1 MKRLMMVGAAV
12 ALMAVAGCVS
22 PEIDGMEGIAS
33 ANTKFEAA
41 FNAGDAAALAAMYTP
56 DAVVMA
62 PNLKRIEGRTAI
74 RELWQ
79 SFFDAG
85 VSDLDLNTID
95 LTVVGTRASD
105 VGTLSLTAP
114 DGKGGR
120 VTAHAKYIV
129 LWQKRGGGEWQLHR
143 DIWNNDPA
151 G

>member
-1 MKRLMMVGAAV
+1 MKRFIMGGAA
-12 ALMAVAGCVS
+12 MAIMAAAGCVS
-22 PEIDGMEGIAS
+22 PNVSGMDGIAE
-33 ANTKFEAA
+33 ANTRFEAA
-41 FNAGDAAALAAMYTP
+41 FNAGDSAALAALYTP

-62 PNLKRIEGRTAI
+62 PNLTRLVGREAI
-74 RELWQ
+74 RGLWQ

-95 LTVVGTRASD
+95 LTIAGSRASE
-105 VGTLSLTAP
+105 VGTLSLTSP

-129 LWQKRGGGEWQLHR
+129 LWQQLGGGEWRLHR

>member
-1 MKRLMMVGAAV
+1 MKRFVMVGAAAAIMTV
-12 ALMAVAGCVS
+12 GGCVS
-22 PEIDGMEGIAS
+22 PEVNGMEGIAE
-33 ANTKFEAA
+33 ANARFEAA
-41 FNAGDAAALAAMYTP
+41 FNAGDAAALAALYTP

-62 PNLKRIEGRTAI
+62 PNLKRLEGQEAI
-74 RELWQ
+74 RGLWQ

-95 LTVVGTRASD
+95 LTIAGSRASE

-120 VTAHAKYIV
+120 VTAHAKFIV
-129 LWQKRGGGEWQLHR
+129 LWQKRGGGEWRLHR

>member
-1 MKRLMMVGAAV
+1 MKRFMMVGAA
-12 ALMAVAGCVS
+12 AAMMAVAGCVS
-22 PEIDGMEGIAS
+22 PEINGMEGIAE
-33 ANTKFEAA
+33 ANARFEAA
-41 FNAGDAAALAAMYTP
+41 FNAGDAAALAALYTP

-62 PNLKRIEGRTAI
+62 PNLKRLEGQEAI
-74 RELWQ
+74 RGLWQ

-95 LTVVGTRASD
+95 LTIAGSRASE

-120 VTAHAKYIV
+120 VTGHAKYIV
-129 LWQKRGGGEWQLHR
+129 LWQKLGGGEWRLHR
-143 DIWNNDPA
+143 EIWNNDPA